1 MKRTGRYDLAML
13 LKAWG
18 EIDARRRERERDTE
32 AMARNMAERG
42 AHRIVEADR

>member
-18 EIDARRRERERDTE
+18 EIDARRRERDTE